1 MCRPGLCERAARQR
15 RLPQELP
22 QPARHGA
29 QRRRGRALAQG
40 PAPEGGGE
48 GAQLVALAA
57 APLLRAG
64 KLCQALGDGPER
76 HRPRFPRKR
85 DAQPPGQ
92 RPQRRRWRS
101 VSGLGP
107 QQRRQRALRPT
118 GGVLGRAAGEQ
129 GGDARGDLALA
140 STNRIPLRHTDD
152 LQERLRPSHGPRT
165 THPPGQGTVHAEG
178 ERVQVGALRH
188 RPLEQFGSAPGR
200 ASRAKDGQY
209 IHIECGRLPCPRAS
223 TLLNCPQQ
231 VAEQHLP
238 RWHEFILVRSV
249 LHIPCCSG
257 IAAQRSS
264 ASCKALVANSRT
276 PGKTP
281 SASSW
286 ARATRPSTALKTGTN
301 DSTTAC
307 KGNEIFKATA
317 SRSKRIKFP
326 TWNFATFRAS
336 PAEPCRKSGWP
347 DMGAPKAATSAAAAA
362 WAASSTAARE
372 TAASHAA
379 SRQRSFKKR
388 QARFCRGREPSN
400 SATRVRVRHS

>member
-1 MCRPGLCERAARQR
+1 MANTSTSNVVACHVLVQAPCSTAHSKW
-15 RLPQELP
+15 PSNIC
-22 QPARHGA
+22 PAGMSSSCCTAH
-29 QRRRGRALAQG
+29 
-40 PAPEGGGE
+40 
-48 GAQLVALAA
+48 
-57 APLLRAG
+57 
-64 KLCQALGDGPER
+64 
-76 HRPRFPRKR
+76 
-85 DAQPPGQ
+85 
-92 RPQRRRWRS
+92 
-101 VSGLGP
+101 
-107 QQRRQRALRPT
+107 
-118 GGVLGRAAGEQ
+118 
-129 GGDARGDLALA
+129 
-140 STNRIPLRHTDD
+140 
-152 LQERLRPSHGPRT
+152 
-165 THPPGQGTVHAEG
+165 
-178 ERVQVGALRH
+178 
-188 RPLEQFGSAPGR
+188 
-200 ASRAKDGQY
+200 
-209 IHIECGRLPCPRAS
+209 CGRSTPRHVNAPVMRTPAVEAFS
-223 TLLNCPQQ
+223 N
-231 VAEQHLP
+231 V
-238 RWHEFILVRSV
+238 LVRSV